1 MARVEFFRDGLG
13 KKVGRLFFL
22 ALGLAALVACN
33 QPTPPPTTPSSLSAT
48 PNATPAVVLTWSA
61 SERATS
67 YEIERE
73 TGSGGAYAPIATPAR
88 EVTTFTDTSVAFSTT
103 YSYRI
108 RAVGTGGKSDWLER
122 ANVTTLAQ
130 PTQPPGAPQNVSATP
145 TSPTSIT
152 LTWQAPTSGGA
163 VASYRIQRRV
173 GTSGSFSNLTTVFT
187 TIFTDSSANPSTT
200 YTYQVRAENPAGN
213 SQYTASSPVTTPSG
227 SPSAPGNPQNVLA
240 WANSPT
246 AVRIQWQAPV
256 SGGPVSGY
264 TLERRLADGDYST
277 LASNIQNLFYL
288 DNTVSNPL
296 TYTYRIRAIN
306 ETGTSAGSESN
317 PVPVPAPCNAL
328 TQQVSQ
334 RGCFGPVRTQWP
346 LVPTYAALLPTGKVI
361 AWYASDDVG
370 KYRERTDVHNIAP
383 RSSAAL
389 GPEDGSLVTLWDPER
404 NDFEDA
410 SFGNRSSLGAT
421 GQSTGTDLFCAGY
434 TVLTDG
440 RLFTAGGNT
449 GLEWGSIRLNIFD
462 PVAKQWE
469 NGPGPNTPNMWR
481 DRWYP
486 TVTKLPNGELLIT
499 GGTAQPQPSY
509 RDGANNTANGN
520 LETSAGDPSRAG
532 QSLCGTRT
540 PSETCPNGLE
550 HGVLNPSAPPN
561 TPTAGIR
568 GIREANG
575 AMRPGN
581 TGYNNAFEV
590 YNPSNGTLRMLNS
603 NASAVNSFEHYYPWW
618 HVVPDGRV
626 LLAGASQDTAI
637 LNVTT
642 DSFGGLL
649 RRDGQRVYGSSVMF
663 RPGSVLVLGGGY
675 AFRDGSG
682 NVQLGQSGSANTT
695 YILTVPLNATSA
707 TVAAGPNMNYRRT
720 HADAV
725 LLPDGKVFIHGG
737 QQSGGEEGS
746 LSTSQWANTVNPD
759 TLWNLDLAVRTG
771 EIWTPPADGNG
782 AGSFA
787 LGARSQ
793 EERIYHSTAMLLPD
807 GTVLTAGGGG
817 CGTCDQ
823 LEPAVYGSL
832 SGLSGPARGERIN
845 KKNHEIYYPPYLFK
859 SDGSLA
865 PRPIIQSTS
874 LSPMGTPPY
883 PTVAYDSN
891 FTVTWAHPEAGRSIR
906 KVSLIA
912 LGAPTHGFDQN
923 QRFLEPNFTQ
933 SGNTLTISTDFRSQP
948 KFGGA
953 SQSRNA
959 APPGFYMLFLLD
971 DQGVPS
977 VAQIIR
983 IQ

>member
-1 MARVEFFRDGLG
+1 MVSMTGVGFFYNLG
-13 KKVGRLFFL
+13 KNMRGLL
-22 ALGLAALVACN
+22 ALVLGLSALVACN
-33 QPTPPPTTPSSLSAT
+33 QPTPPPSTPGSLSAT
-48 PNATPAVVLTWSA
+48 PNATPAVVLSWGA

-67 YEIERE
+67 YELERK
-73 TGSGGAYAPIATPAR
+73 TGSSGTYALIATPNGDT
-88 EVTTFTDTSVAFSTT
+88 TTFTDTSVAFSTT

-108 RAVGTGGKSDWLER
+108 RAVGVGGKSDWLER
-122 ANVTTLAQ
+122 ANVATLAQ
-130 PTQPPGAPQNVSATP
+130 PTQPPGAPQNLSATA

-163 VASYRIQRRV
+163 VASYRIQRKE
-173 GTSGSFSNLTTVFT
+173 GASGSFSNLATVFT
-187 TIFTDSSANPSTT
+187 PNFSDNSASPSTT
-200 YTYQVRAENPAGN
+200 YTYQVRAENSAGN
-213 SQYTASSPVTTPSG
+213 SPYTVSSPVTTPSG

-240 WANSPT
+240 WATSPT
-246 AVRIQWQAPV
+246 AVRVEWQAPA
-256 SGGPVSGY
+256 SGGAVSSY
-264 TLERRLADGDYST
+264 VLERRLADGSYSMV
-277 LASNIQNLFYL
+277 ASNIQNLFYL
-288 DNTVSNPL
+288 DSTVSNPL
-296 TYTYRIRAIN
+296 TYTYRVRAVN
-306 ETGTSAGSESN
+306 GTGTSAGTESN
-317 PVPVPAPCNAL
+317 PVPVPAPCNAP
-328 TQQVSQ
+328 QQVNQ
-334 RGCFGPVRTQWP
+334 RGCFGPVRPNWP

-370 KYRERTDVHNIAP
+370 KYRERTDVHNVSP
-383 RSSAAL
+383 RSNSTL
-389 GPEDGSLVTLWDPER
+389 GDEDGSLVTLWDPAR
-404 NDFEDA
+404 DAFEDA
-410 SFGNRSSLGAT
+410 SFGNRSSLGVSE
-421 GQSTGTDLFCAGY
+421 QPKGTDLFCAGY

-469 NGPGPNTPNMWR
+469 NGPGPATPNMWR

-499 GGTAQPQPSY
+499 GGTAQRQDSY
-509 RDGANNTANGN
+509 RDSASNAANGN
-520 LETSAGDPSRAG
+520 IETAAGDPSRTG
-532 QSLCGTRT
+532 QNLCRT
-540 PSETCPNGLE
+540 PSGTCPNGLE
-550 HGVLNPSAPPN
+550 HGVPNPASPPN
-561 TPTAGIR
+561 TATAGIR

-575 AMRPGN
+575 TMRAGN
-581 TGYNNAFEV
+581 IGYNNAFEV
-590 YNPSNGTLRMLNS
+590 YNPTNGSLRMLNS

-637 LNVTT
+637 LNVNT
-642 DSFGGLL
+642 DDFGGLL

-663 RPGSVLVLGGGY
+663 RPGSVLVVGGGY

-682 NVQLGQSGSANTT
+682 NVQLGQSGLANTT
-695 YILTVPLNATSA
+695 FVLTVPLNASSA
-707 TVAAGPNMNYRRT
+707 TVSAGPNMTYRRT
-720 HADAV
+720 HADTV
-725 LLPDGKVFIHGG
+725 LLPDGRVFVHGG
-737 QQSGGEEGS
+737 QQSGGENGT
-746 LSTSQWANTVNPD
+746 LDTSQWANTVNPD
-759 TLWNLDLAVRTG
+759 TLWNLDLAVRTS
-771 EIWTPPADGNG
+771 EIWTPPSGSSG
-782 AGSFA
+782 TGSFA

-832 SGLSGPARGERIN
+832 SGLSGAARGERIN

-874 LSPMGTPPY
+874 LSPTGNPPY
-883 PTVAYDSN
+883 PTVAYDSE
-891 FTVTWAHPEAGRSIR
+891 FTLTWAHPESGRSIQ

-923 QRFLEPNFTQ
+923 QRYLEPEFTA
-933 SGNTLTISTDFRSQP
+933 SGNVLTIRTDFRTLA

-953 SQSRNA
+953 NQSRNA
-959 APPGFYMLFLLD
+959 APPGFYMLFILD

-977 VAQIIR
+977 VASIIR